1 MVDGQA
7 ALIVALVAASVALV
21 GVVLAATA
29 WFQLFRMRRSYDLL
43 APVEG
48 KEDYL
53 DVLARTREEFGELSV
68 DLHDLD
74 KRLKITRA
82 DLARALRHVSVV
94 RYDAYGDLAGRYSFS
109 AALLDDSGDGLII
122 TSIHGRNEN
131 RLYLKGIA
139 QGNPDIE
146 LSPEEEQAVVAAKG
160 EGR

>member
-1 MVDGQA
+1 MVFG
-7 ALIVALVAASVALV
+7 LEVAPAN
-21 GVVLAATA
+21 
-29 WFQLFRMRRSYDLL
+29 RH
-43 APVEG
+43 E
-48 KEDYL
+48 
-53 DVLARTREEFGELSV
+53 
-68 DLHDLD
+68 LD
-74 KRLKITRA
+74 KRLKVTRA
-82 DLARALRHVSVV
+82 DLARALRHVAVV

-160 EGR
+160 DGR

>member
-21 GVVLAATA
+21 GVALAATA

-139 QGNPDIE
+139 QGNPDTE